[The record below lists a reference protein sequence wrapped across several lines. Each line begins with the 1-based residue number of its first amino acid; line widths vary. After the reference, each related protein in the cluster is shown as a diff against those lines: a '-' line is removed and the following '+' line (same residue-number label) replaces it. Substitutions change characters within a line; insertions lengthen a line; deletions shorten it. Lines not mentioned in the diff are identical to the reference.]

1 MDKQTLLVN
10 AHVSYYFIQEPLVQV
25 NVINFKVQKVKQW
38 EKNLMVKFTSFE
50 SVRRRAE
57 IS

>member
-10 AHVSYYFIQEPLVQV
+10 AHVSYCFIQEPLVQV